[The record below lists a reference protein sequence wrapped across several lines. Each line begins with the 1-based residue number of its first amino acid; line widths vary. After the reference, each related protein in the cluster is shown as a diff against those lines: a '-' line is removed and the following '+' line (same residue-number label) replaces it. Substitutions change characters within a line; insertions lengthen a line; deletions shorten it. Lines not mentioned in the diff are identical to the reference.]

1 MNIYGTERGLGA
13 SYGARRI
20 ENNEK
25 VYGIGI
31 IKVDDKKSYLIQQ
44 FSTNDFTDGAP
55 ALAYY
60 VAVQTDSIFLL
71 NKDDVLDVLLETD
84 NLHDNKAND
93 GPVKRLTKEDY
104 NFGQRIVTPFI
115 DE

>member
-1 MNIYGTERGLGA
+1 MNIYGIERGLGA
-13 SYGARRI
+13 SYRARKI
-20 ENNEK
+20 CDNEE

-31 IKVDDKKSYLIQQ
+31 IKVDDEKSYLIQQ

-71 NKDDVLDVLLETD
+71 NKDDVLLETENFD
-84 NLHDNKAND
+84 DNKTND
-93 GPVKRLTKEDY
+93 GHVKRLKKEDC
-104 NFGQRIVTPFI
+104 NFGQGIVPPLI

>member
-13 SYGARRI
+13 SYGAKRI
-20 ENNEK
+20 CDNEE

-31 IKVDDKKSYLIQQ
+31 IKVDDEMSYLIQR

-60 VAVQTDSIFLL
+60 VSVQTDSIFLL
-71 NKDDVLDVLLETD
+71 NKDDVLLGTD
-84 NLHDNKAND
+84 NFDNNKTND
-93 GPVKRLTKEDY
+93 GPVKKLKKEDC
-104 NFGQRIVTPFI
+104 NFGQRIVSPII
-115 DE
+115 DD